1 MDQSF
6 MKEKKILP
14 LVLSMSLPMVI
25 SMAVNAMYNIVDSFF
40 VAKLSENA
48 MTSLALVY
56 PVQNIITSIGVGIG
70 IGINSTVAYYLGA
83 QNKKMANK
91 ATTQGVVMNF
101 IHGLLLTI
109 LCTAFMPAFLKM
121 FTNNQNI
128 IDMSLEYANIVFMF
142 SVASTVGITLEKIF
156 QAVGQMKVSMFS
168 MICGFATN
176 IILDPLMIF
185 GIGPFPKMG
194 ISGAAYAT
202 GIGQVISL
210 LVYIIVYFARPIPVK
225 VERKL
230 LEPDFKLLKRL
241 YGIGIPATLNMA
253 LPSFL
258 ISALNGILAEFSDKY
273 VLVLGV
279 YYKLQ
284 TFIYLSANGIIQGI
298 RPLVGYNY
306 GAGEHKRVE
315 KIYHTTLKL
324 TVLIMA
330 LGMALSWIIPSQL
343 IGLFTANPET
353 IKIGV
358 TALHIISFG
367 FIISAVSVT
376 SSGALE
382 GLGMGNP
389 SLMISLLR
397 YVIVIIP
404 TAFVLS
410 RFMGATGVWMAFAVA
425 EFVTGIISYFIYQ
438 KYAKKTIE

>member
-83 QNKKMANK
+83 QDKKMANK

-168 MICGFATN
+168 MICGIATN

-230 LEPDFKLLKRL
+230 LKPDLKLLKRL

-343 IGLFTANPET
+343 IGLFTANHET

>member
-83 QNKKMANK
+83 QDKKMANK

-185 GIGPFPKMG
+185 GIGPFPKME

-230 LEPDFKLLKRL
+230 LKPDLKLLKRL

>member
-83 QNKKMANK
+83 QDKKMANK

-230 LEPDFKLLKRL
+230 LKPDFKLLKRL

-306 GAGEHKRVE
+306 VAGEHKRVD
-315 KIYHTTLKL
+315 KIYRTTLKL
-324 TVLIMA
+324 TALIMA
-330 LGMALSWIIPSQL
+330 LGMLLSWIIPSQL
-343 IGLFTANPET
+343 IGLFTTNPET

-404 TAFVLS
+404 TAFILS

>member
-83 QNKKMANK
+83 QDKKMANK

-230 LEPDFKLLKRL
+230 LKPDFKLLKRL

-306 GAGEHKRVE
+306 GAGEHKRVD
-315 KIYHTTLKL
+315 KIYRTTLKL
-324 TVLIMA
+324 TALIMA
-330 LGMALSWIIPSQL
+330 LGMLLSWIIPSQL
-343 IGLFTANPET
+343 IGLFTTNPET

-404 TAFVLS
+404 TAFILS

>member
-1 MDQSF
+1 
-6 MKEKKILP
+6 
-14 LVLSMSLPMVI
+14 
-25 SMAVNAMYNIVDSFF
+25 
-40 VAKLSENA
+40 
-48 MTSLALVY
+48 
-56 PVQNIITSIGVGIG
+56 
-70 IGINSTVAYYLGA
+70 
-83 QNKKMANK
+83 MANK

-225 VERKL
+225 IERKSL
-230 LEPDFKLLKRL
+230 KPDFKLLKRL

-306 GAGEHKRVE
+306 GAGEHKRVD
-315 KIYHTTLKL
+315 KIYRTTLKL
-324 TVLIMA
+324 TALIMA
-330 LGMALSWIIPSQL
+330 LGMLLSWIIPSQL
-343 IGLFTANPET
+343 IGLFTTNPET

-404 TAFVLS
+404 PAFVLS

>member
-83 QNKKMANK
+83 QDKKMANK

-230 LEPDFKLLKRL
+230 LKPDFKLLKRL

-306 GAGEHKRVE
+306 GAGKHKRVD
-315 KIYHTTLKL
+315 KIYRTTLKL
-324 TVLIMA
+324 TALIMA
-330 LGMALSWIIPSQL
+330 LGMLLSWIIPSQL
-343 IGLFTANPET
+343 IGLFTTNPET

-404 TAFVLS
+404 TAFILS

>member
-83 QNKKMANK
+83 QDKKMANK

-156 QAVGQMKVSMFS
+156 QAVGQMKVSTFS

-230 LEPDFKLLKRL
+230 LKPDFKLLKRL

-306 GAGEHKRVE
+306 GAGEHKRVD
-315 KIYHTTLKL
+315 KIYRTTLKL
-324 TVLIMA
+324 TALIMA
-330 LGMALSWIIPSQL
+330 LGMLLSWIIPSQL
-343 IGLFTANPET
+343 IGLFTTNPET

-382 GLGMGNP
+382 GLGM
-389 SLMISLLR
+389 
-397 YVIVIIP
+397 IIP
-404 TAFVLS
+404 TAFILS

>member
-83 QNKKMANK
+83 QDKKMANK

-230 LEPDFKLLKRL
+230 LKPDFKLLKRL

-306 GAGEHKRVE
+306 GAGEHKRVD
-315 KIYHTTLKL
+315 KIYRTTLKL
-324 TVLIMA
+324 TALIMA
-330 LGMALSWIIPSQL
+330 LGMLLSWIIPSQL
-343 IGLFTANPET
+343 IGLFTTNPET

-404 TAFVLS
+404 TAFILS

-425 EFVTGIISYFIYQ
+425 EFVTGIISYFIY
-438 KYAKKTIE
+438 AKPNEICR

>member
-1 MDQSF
+1 MNQSF

-83 QNKKMANK
+83 QDKKMANK

-142 SVASTVGITLEKIF
+142 SVAITVGITLEKIF

-230 LEPDFKLLKRL
+230 LKPDFKLLKRL

>member
-83 QNKKMANK
+83 QDKKMANK

-210 LVYIIVYFARPIPVK
+210 LVYIIVYFARTIPVK
-225 VERKL
+225 IERKSL
-230 LEPDFKLLKRL
+230 KPDFKLLKRL

-306 GAGEHKRVE
+306 GAGEHKRVD
-315 KIYHTTLKL
+315 KIYRTTLKL
-324 TVLIMA
+324 TALIMA
-330 LGMALSWIIPSQL
+330 LGMLLSWIIPSQL
-343 IGLFTANPET
+343 IGLFTTNPET
-353 IKIGV
+353 IRIGV
-358 TALHIISFG
+358 LALHIISFG

-404 TAFVLS
+404 TAFILS
-410 RFMGATGVWMAFAVA
+410 RFMGANGVWMSFVIA
-425 EFVTGIISYFIYQ
+425 EFATGIISYFIYQ

>member
-40 VAKLSENA
+40 VAKLSEDA

-83 QNKKMANK
+83 QDKKMANK

-142 SVASTVGITLEKIF
+142 SVAITVGITLEKIF

-230 LEPDFKLLKRL
+230 LKPDFKLLKRL

-438 KYAKKTIE
+438 KYTKKTIE

>member
-83 QNKKMANK
+83 QDKKMANK

-185 GIGPFPKMG
+185 GIGPFPKME

-230 LEPDFKLLKRL
+230 LKPDLKLLKRL

-343 IGLFTANPET
+343 IGLFTANHET